1 MTCKLPE
8 LEKLS
13 QISQRLILLESLVLK
28 LSKFTNNWF
37 RDCFVVF
44 YLLAVCI
51 FHILG
56 HLYGLLTDLTQLFII
71 VDLKYK
77 SQVEY
82 RV

>member
-44 YLLAVCI
+44 LFTSSLHFPYPWTFIWLADRPYTVI
-51 FHILG
+51 
-56 HLYGLLTDLTQLFII
+56 Y
-71 VDLKYK
+71 
-77 SQVEY
+77 Y
-82 RV
+82 R